1 MLIRCVI
8 MLGLAAS
15 GLALAACA
23 QTESAMLS
31 AMAAQ
36 AAEIAATQA
45 ALASTQSIQALEN
58 AATQMADQAETGQAV
73 TLPSSLPS
81 LPPPSKG
88 TLVIDT
94 PTVLI
99 IQYNGKRT
107 IVVKNP
113 YLQDQGVPQP

>member
-1 MLIRCVI
+1 MLTRCVI

-23 QTESAMLS
+23 QTESAALS

-36 AAEIAATQA
+36 AAAIAATQA
-45 ALASTQSIQALEN
+45 ALATTQQIQALEN
-58 AATQMADQAETGQAV
+58 AATQMADSAETGQPV
-73 TLPSSLPS
+73 TMPSLSS

-94 PTVLI
+94 PTVII
-99 IQYNGKRT
+99 IQNNGKRY
-107 IVVKNP
+107 IYMKNP
-113 YLQDQGVPQP
+113 YLRDAGVPQP